1 MLFKKTSL
9 IFFFVGLFLIN
20 TVQANSSNILNTQLT
35 VKNLATLSDEELFQ
49 LIEYRGVN
57 ESCLP
62 EGKSVGQPG
71 RIYEE
76 AIQRENL
83 VKIFFKNL
91 MLFLGQ
97 SNSTEVAKLLW
108 SGKTF
113 KRSET
118 ACNHGSGTNQVL
130 GLKLF
135 TLKNSVLTREFYLDD
150 ENRYQDKSELEFSKA
165 LENNKNNVNLVE
177 LNYART
183 QNDLFGAGRKFGV
196 RDIMVPIENKDGSI
210 IYIGR
215 AYTGKWIS
223 EEKFKSSGL
232 VAWFFLDFNK
242 ESVQNSR

>member
-1 MLFKKTSL
+1 MILKKIGL
-9 IFFFVGLFLIN
+9 IFFFAGLFSVSA
-20 TVQANSSNILNTQLT
+20 VQANSSNILEEQLT
-35 VKNLATLSDEELFQ
+35 VKSLAKLSDEELFQ
-49 LIEYRGVN
+49 LIQNRGLN

-113 KRSET
+113 KQSE
-118 ACNHGSGTNQVL
+118 ASCEHGTGTNQVL

-135 TLKNSVLTREFYLDD
+135 TLTNSILTREFYLDD
-150 ENRYQDKSELEFSKA
+150 ENRYQDQSELAFGKA
-165 LENNKNNVNLVE
+165 LENNKNKVNLVE
-177 LNYART
+177 LNYARS
-183 QNDLFGAGRKFGV
+183 QKDLFGAGKKFGV
-196 RDIMVPIENKDGSI
+196 RDIMVPIQNKDGSI

-223 EEKFKSSGL
+223 EENFKSSGL

-242 ESVQNSR
+242 EVRK